1 MRPHD
6 PHVLSLES
14 RQVARLGHVPGR
26 RIECRAGT
34 AWLTLDGD
42 RRDIVLRPGESFLVD
57 VDAPLLA
64 CALDGGP
71 ARIDLLEPAPRTR
84 AERGMGSMRI
94 VWSIAAV
101 CAGFVSFGLFEL
113 WRALVDLTA

>member
-42 RRDIVLRPGESFLVD
+42 RRDIVLRPGE
-57 VDAPLLA
+57 
-64 CALDGGP
+64 
-71 ARIDLLEPAPRTR
+71 
-84 AERGMGSMRI
+84 
-94 VWSIAAV
+94 
-101 CAGFVSFGLFEL
+101 
-113 WRALVDLTA
+113 

>member
-34 AWLTLDGD
+34 AWLT
-42 RRDIVLRPGESFLVD
+42 
-57 VDAPLLA
+57 
-64 CALDGGP
+64 LDGGP